1 MKEGCKMEVT
11 VIHGSPRKGNTYEI
25 TQKFMREMQTQGE
38 VSFREFF
45 LPQDMPEFCRGC
57 FTCILRDEK
66 LCPHASYIQPILSA
80 MLKADALIFTTPVY
94 VLSAS
99 GGMKAFLD
107 HFGFMFYVHRA
118 RPEMFHKK
126 AFILSTTAGA
136 GTKSAMKTIATSL
149 KYWGINR
156 VYSRGFVMHHIKWDA
171 MPLKKKER
179 YEKTLR
185 TDAVKFFHAVSSQKR
200 CTPYFNT
207 RFMFF
212 MIRKFQ
218 ERAADDSVDKQYWKE
233 QGWFGGVSP
242 FHSK

>member
-1 MKEGCKMEVT
+1 MKIT

-25 TQKFMREMQTQGE
+25 TQEFMQEMQTRGE

-66 LCPHASYIQPILSA
+66 KCPHAKYIQPILSA
-80 MLKADALIFTTPVY
+80 MLEADALIFTTPVY

-99 GGMKAFLD
+99 GGMKTFLD
-107 HFGFMFYVHRA
+107 HFGFMFFVHRA

-136 GTKSAMKTIATSL
+136 GTKPAMKTIASSL

-156 VYSRGFVMHHIKWDA
+156 VYSRGFTMHAIKWDI
-171 MPLKKKER
+171 MPKKKKDK
-179 YEKTLR
+179 YEKILR
-185 TDAVKFFHAVSSQKR
+185 ADAVKFWDEVSSKKD
-200 CTPYFNT
+200 CVPYSHT
-207 RFMFF
+207 RFMFS
-212 MIRKFQ
+212 MMKRFQ
-218 ERAADDSVDKQYWKE
+218 KRASNDSIDKQYWKE
-233 QGWFGGVSP
+233 QGWFDGVSP